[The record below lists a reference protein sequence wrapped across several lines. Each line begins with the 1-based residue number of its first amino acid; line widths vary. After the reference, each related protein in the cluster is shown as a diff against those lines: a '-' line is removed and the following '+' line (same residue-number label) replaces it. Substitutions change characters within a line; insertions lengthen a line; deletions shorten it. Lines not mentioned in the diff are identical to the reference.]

1 MKIAFDA
8 VVLGETVAHAIIDN
22 IILASWR
29 CRINL
34 NRLSVHAQDSW
45 LAVFGGAAC
54 IFRER
59 GQTYQ
64 SASQVFDETMDDS
77 SAWATGL
84 RQRRGGRGVDER
96 QRRHNRVD
104 RLSSMND
111 NDENEQRNDDESKD
125 QEDDSEND
133 DDVGNDD
140 RSPIT
145 PRQSRNTTTNNHSNN
160 NNNNSRAIRDN
171 ISTFPP
177 GSARP
182 AANMARLASFVSDGA
197 AAVVT
202 VLAGPNSPLPPG
214 PQEGLGRLMSGLG
227 GGGGGVAGGG
237 GTMVAAGYGGGG
249 TGGVGGGGGFT
260 TPYKGPFKGEENGLV
275 ETPSSI
281 TTAGQTADSTT
292 LATQSSPLNVRR
304 LNSQRRRRGS
314 MMNDTSNT
322 TSLQRQYRILR
333 NQIIFLLG
341 SSALGLLLFLF
352 YALPLAAFASL
363 IFFVSSLGAL
373 LPVLSQM
380 AMAQYQL
387 EMQHPLGLIRHLPD
401 SVRIMLTETTLHE
414 FMADT
419 TFFMEYRYL
428 LLYFIPGLR
437 PEQLMEYIDRLP
449 SRHREALLRPGLGR
463 LMPSVMESLMRIDE
477 NDEGVEYELVA
488 DEDDNANTDDGE
500 LSVASGL
507 TIIDREPML
516 VEVNDEEDYDDDDA
530 PVTLFETIG
539 GLRRT
544 IIDFMRGNGS
554 RNDDIVSNPTLPT
567 TEASATY
574 YSANATPTTEENQ
587 DNEEEDDDASFEFS
601 LDISTAGLTNI
612 VREGAPTAVAATS
625 VRGVVTTSSNNK
637 FDVQNVIVGPQSPD
651 SESNDANSEQVQQEY
666 DLEGIILAEATSAAT
681 AYYASQATAVAVNAA
696 TEAVVTTSSW
706 IIWTGSWTGII
717 AGGGGIVA
725 SILADY
731 SFLSLGFGSVNTIS
745 LGFINNAERGDR
757 NSSNGTISERRSSY
771 VPAVYGFFATS
782 AFGFIG
788 AGVAYL
794 VRNRARAAIAAK
806 REEQEALIDIP
817 SKEDEAGDA

>member
-1 MKIAFDA
+1 MYLSGKRS
-8 VVLGETVAHAIIDN
+8 N
-22 IILASWR
+22 IPI
-29 CRINL
+29 
-34 NRLSVHAQDSW
+34 SVPR
-45 LAVFGGAAC
+45 V
-54 IFRER
+54 R
-59 GQTYQ
+59 
-64 SASQVFDETMDDS
+64 ETMD

-111 NDENEQRNDDESKD
+111 NDENEQRNDDESKE

-227 GGGGGVAGGG
+227 GGGGVAGGGGG

-387 EMQHPLGLIRHLPD
+387 EMQHPLGLVRHLPD

-477 NDEGVEYELVA
+477 GVEGYEFVA
-488 DEDDNANTDDGE
+488 DEDDNANNGDGE

-507 TIIDREPML
+507 TIIDREHVL
-516 VEVNDEEDYDDDDA
+516 VEVNDEEDYDDDA

-554 RNDDIVSNPTLPT
+554 RNDDIASTPTQHIEALLDTPT
-567 TEASATY
+567 FYT
-574 YSANATPTTEENQ
+574 ANATQTIEEDH
-587 DNEEEDDDASFEFS
+587 DNEDDDASFEFS
-601 LDISTAGLTNI
+601 LDISTTGLTNI
-612 VREGAPTAVAATS
+612 VQEEAP
-625 VRGVVTTSSNNK
+625 VTGSSNNN
-637 FDVQNVIVGPQSPD
+637 FGVQNVIVPQSPD
-651 SESNDANSEQVQQEY
+651 LESNEANSEQVQQEY

-696 TEAVVTTSSW
+696 TETVVTTSSW
-706 IIWTGSWTGII
+706 IIRTGSWTGII

-731 SFLSLGFGSVNTIS
+731 SLLSLGFSNLNTIN

>member
-1 MKIAFDA
+1 M
-8 VVLGETVAHAIIDN
+8 G
-22 IILASWR
+22 ILQTS
-29 CRINL
+29 
-34 NRLSVHAQDSW
+34 
-45 LAVFGGAAC
+45 
-54 IFRER
+54 

-64 SASQVFDETMDDS
+64 SGSRRFEIMDDNT
-77 SAWATGL
+77 AWAPGL
-84 RQRRGGRGVDER
+84 RQRRGNRELDER
-96 QRRHNRVD
+96 QRRTTRGVD
-104 RLSSMND
+104 RSSSSNND
-111 NDENEQRNDDESKD
+111 DENEQSNNDESKD
-125 QEDDSEND
+125 EEAEND
-133 DDVGNDD
+133 HDVGNDD

-145 PRQSRNTTTNNHSNN
+145 PRHPRQSRNTTTNQHSPNT
-160 NNNNSRAIRDN
+160 NSRAIRDN
-171 ISTFPP
+171 ISRFPP

-214 PQEGLGRLMSGLG
+214 PQEGFGRLMSGL
-227 GGGGGVAGGG
+227 GGVAGGG

-249 TGGVGGGGGFT
+249 TVGGVGGGGGGNGGGGGFV
-260 TPYKGPFKGEENGLV
+260 TPYKGPFKGENGLV

-292 LATQSSPLNVRR
+292 LATQSPLNVRR

-314 MMNDTSNT
+314 MNDTSNT
-322 TSLQRQYRILR
+322 TTLQRQYRILR
-333 NQIIFLLG
+333 SQIILLLG
-341 SSALGLLLFLF
+341 SSAMGLLLFLF

-363 IFFVSSLGAL
+363 IFFVLSLGAL
-373 LPVLSQM
+373 LPVFSQM

-387 EMQHPLGLIRHLPD
+387 EMQHPLGLVRHLPD
-401 SVRIMLTETTLHE
+401 SLRIMLTETTLHE

-437 PEQLMEYIDRLP
+437 QEQLMEYIDRLP
-449 SRHREALLRPGLGR
+449 SRHREALLQRGLGR
-463 LMPSVMESLMRIDE
+463 FMPSVMESLMRIDE
-477 NDEGVEYELVA
+477 NDEGVEYELV
-488 DEDDNANTDDGE
+488 DEDNNANSGDGE

-507 TIIDREPML
+507 TIDREHML
-516 VEVNDEEDYDDDDA
+516 AEVNGEYDYDDENVNDDDA

-544 IIDFMRGNGS
+544 IVDFARGNGS
-554 RNDDIVSNPTLPT
+554 QDDDIVSNPTLPT
-567 TEASATY
+567 TETSPTF
-574 YSANATPTTEENQ
+574 YSANATPTNEENR
-587 DNEEEDDDASFEFS
+587 DDEEDYDASFEFS
-601 LDISTAGLTNI
+601 LDISTTGLTNI
-612 VREGAPTAVAATS
+612 VQEGATTAVAATS
-625 VRGVVTTSSNNK
+625 VRGVVMTSSNDN

-651 SESNDANSEQVQQEY
+651 SESNEAINEQVQQEY

-681 AYYASQATAVAVNAA
+681 AYYASQATAVAVDAA

-706 IIWTGSWTGII
+706 IIRTGSWTGII

-745 LGFINNAERGDR
+745 LGFINNVERENH
-757 NSSNGTISERRSSY
+757 NSSNSTISERRSSY
-771 VPAVYGFFATS
+771 IPVVYGFFATS

-794 VRNRARAAIAAK
+794 VRNRARAVIASK
-806 REEQEALIDIP
+806 REEQALIDIL

>member
-1 MKIAFDA
+1 MYLSGKRS
-8 VVLGETVAHAIIDN
+8 N
-22 IILASWR
+22 IPI
-29 CRINL
+29 
-34 NRLSVHAQDSW
+34 SVR
-45 LAVFGGAAC
+45 V
-54 IFRER
+54 
-59 GQTYQ
+59 
-64 SASQVFDETMDDS
+64 ETMDDN

-84 RQRRGGRGVDER
+84 RRRRGGRGVDER
-96 QRRHNRVD
+96 QRRRGVD

-111 NDENEQRNDDESKD
+111 NDETEQRNDDESKE
-125 QEDDSEND
+125 QEDDSE
-133 DDVGNDD
+133 NDD

-145 PRQSRNTTTNNHSNN
+145 PRQSINTTTTNNHSPKDINN
-160 NNNNSRAIRDN
+160 NSSRAIRDN

-227 GGGGGVAGGG
+227 GGGGDAGGGGG

-249 TGGVGGGGGFT
+249 TAGGVGGGGGGGNGGFT

-333 NQIIFLLG
+333 SQIILLLG

-387 EMQHPLGLIRHLPD
+387 ELQHPLGLVRHLPD

-477 NDEGVEYELVA
+477 GVEGYEFV
-488 DEDDNANTDDGE
+488 DEDDNANNGDGE

-507 TIIDREPML
+507 TIIDREHML
-516 VEVNDEEDYDDDDA
+516 VEVNDEEDCDDDDDDDA

-539 GLRRT
+539 SLRRT
-544 IIDFMRGNGS
+544 IIDFARGDGS
-554 RNDDIVSNPTLPT
+554 RNDDIASTPTQHIEALLDTPT
-567 TEASATY
+567 FYT
-574 YSANATPTTEENQ
+574 ANATSTHAENH
-587 DNEEEDDDASFEFS
+587 DNEEDDDASFEFS
-601 LDISTAGLTNI
+601 LDISTTGLTNI
-612 VREGAPTAVAATS
+612 VQEEAP
-625 VRGVVTTSSNNK
+625 VTGSSNNN
-637 FDVQNVIVGPQSPD
+637 FGVQNVIVPQSPD
-651 SESNDANSEQVQQEY
+651 LESNETNSEQVQQEY

-696 TEAVVTTSSW
+696 TETVVTTSSW
-706 IIWTGSWTGII
+706 IIRTGSWTGII

-731 SFLSLGFGSVNTIS
+731 SLLSLGFSNLNTIS

-806 REEQEALIDIP
+806 REEQALIDIP
-817 SKEDEAGDA
+817 SKKDEAGDA

>member
-1 MKIAFDA
+1 
-8 VVLGETVAHAIIDN
+8 
-22 IILASWR
+22 
-29 CRINL
+29 
-34 NRLSVHAQDSW
+34 
-45 LAVFGGAAC
+45 
-54 IFRER
+54 
-59 GQTYQ
+59 
-64 SASQVFDETMDDS
+64 
-77 SAWATGL
+77 
-84 RQRRGGRGVDER
+84 
-96 QRRHNRVD
+96 
-104 RLSSMND
+104 
-111 NDENEQRNDDESKD
+111 
-125 QEDDSEND
+125 
-133 DDVGNDD
+133 
-140 RSPIT
+140 
-145 PRQSRNTTTNNHSNN
+145 
-160 NNNNSRAIRDN
+160 
-171 ISTFPP
+171 
-177 GSARP
+177 
-182 AANMARLASFVSDGA
+182 
-197 AAVVT
+197 
-202 VLAGPNSPLPPG
+202 
-214 PQEGLGRLMSGLG
+214 
-227 GGGGGVAGGG
+227 
-237 GTMVAAGYGGGG
+237 
-249 TGGVGGGGGFT
+249 
-260 TPYKGPFKGEENGLV
+260 
-275 ETPSSI
+275 
-281 TTAGQTADSTT
+281 
-292 LATQSSPLNVRR
+292 
-304 LNSQRRRRGS
+304 
-314 MMNDTSNT
+314 
-322 TSLQRQYRILR
+322 
-333 NQIIFLLG
+333 
-341 SSALGLLLFLF
+341 
-352 YALPLAAFASL
+352 
-363 IFFVSSLGAL
+363 
-373 LPVLSQM
+373 
-380 AMAQYQL
+380 
-387 EMQHPLGLIRHLPD
+387 
-401 SVRIMLTETTLHE
+401 MLTETTLHE

-477 NDEGVEYELVA
+477 GVEYELVA
-488 DEDDNANTDDGE
+488 DEDDNANTGDGE

-516 VEVNDEEDYDDDDA
+516 VEVNDEYDYDNDYVNDDDA

-544 IIDFMRGNGS
+544 IVEFARGNGS
-554 RNDDIVSNPTLPT
+554 RDDDIASNPTLPT

-574 YSANATPTTEENQ
+574 YTANATPTTEENQ

-601 LDISTAGLTNI
+601 LDISAAGLTNI

-681 AYYASQATAVAVNAA
+681 AYYASQATAVAVDAA

-706 IIWTGSWTGII
+706 IIRTGSWTGII

-731 SFLSLGFGSVNTIS
+731 SFLSLGFGSVNSIS
-745 LGFINNAERGDR
+745 LGFINNVERGDYNTR
-757 NSSNGTISERRSSY
+757 NSTISERRSSY
-771 VPAVYGFFATS
+771 IPAVYGFFATS

>member
-1 MKIAFDA
+1 MKPPNEKA
-8 VVLGETVAHAIIDN
+8 V
-22 IILASWR
+22 
-29 CRINL
+29 
-34 NRLSVHAQDSW
+34 
-45 LAVFGGAAC
+45 
-54 IFRER
+54 
-59 GQTYQ
+59 
-64 SASQVFDETMDDS
+64 
-77 SAWATGL
+77 WATGL

-96 QRRHNRVD
+96 QRRRDVD

-111 NDENEQRNDDESKD
+111 NDENERRNDDESKE

-133 DDVGNDD
+133 DDEGNDD

-145 PRQSRNTTTNNHSNN
+145 PRQSRNTTTNNHSPNN
-160 NNNNSRAIRDN
+160 NNGRAIRDN
-171 ISTFPP
+171 ISTSPP

-214 PQEGLGRLMSGLG
+214 PQEGLGRLISGLG
-227 GGGGGVAGGG
+227 GGGGVDGGGGG

-249 TGGVGGGGGFT
+249 TAGGVGGGGNGGFT

-292 LATQSSPLNVRR
+292 LATQSSYLNVRR

-333 NQIIFLLG
+333 NQIILLLG

-373 LPVLSQM
+373 LPVFSQM

-387 EMQHPLGLIRHLPD
+387 EMQHPLGLVRHLPD

-477 NDEGVEYELVA
+477 NDEGVEYELAA

-507 TIIDREPML
+507 TIDREPML
-516 VEVNDEEDYDDDDA
+516 VEVNDEYDYDNDNIHDDA

-544 IIDFMRGNGS
+544 IVDFARGNGS
-554 RNDDIVSNPTLPT
+554 RDDDIASNPTIALLDTPT
-567 TEASATY
+567 FYT
-574 YSANATPTTEENQ
+574 ANATQKNGENH
-587 DNEEEDDDASFEFS
+587 DNEEE
-601 LDISTAGLTNI
+601 TGLTNI
-612 VREGAPTAVAATS
+612 VREEAPVSA
-625 VRGVVTTSSNNK
+625 SSNNN
-637 FDVQNVIVGPQSPD
+637 FGVQNVVILLPQSPD
-651 SESNDANSEQVQQEY
+651 SESNEANGEQVQQEY

-696 TEAVVTTSSW
+696 TETVVTTSSW
-706 IIWTGSWTGII
+706 IIRTGSWTGII

-731 SFLSLGFGSVNTIS
+731 SLLSLGFSNLNTIS

-806 REEQEALIDIP
+806 REEH
-817 SKEDEAGDA
+817 